1 MERLIVLGTGN
12 ASVKNCYNTCFALKF
27 KDDYLLVDAG
37 GGNGILK
44 QLDLAKIKLNQIK
57 HMIVT
62 HGHTDHVL
70 GVIWIFRMI
79 ATKIINEEYDGN
91 FNIYCHDELVSTI
104 KTIVKLTVQK
114 KYYDLLNQR
123 IFIKEVKD
131 GEKVTICEH
140 LVTFF
145 DIHSTKT
152 KQFGFTLELNN
163 GKLTCLGDEPFNELC
178 YRYVSNSNWLLCEAF
193 CLYRER
199 NIFKPYEKHHSTVKE
214 ASELAKLLKIK
225 NLVLYHTEEQNLKKR
240 KQLYTE
246 EAKQYFNGNIYVPN
260 DLDEYEL

>member
-140 LVTFF
+140 LV
-145 DIHSTKT
+145 
-152 KQFGFTLELNN
+152 
-163 GKLTCLGDEPFNELC
+163 
-178 YRYVSNSNWLLCEAF
+178 
-193 CLYRER
+193 
-199 NIFKPYEKHHSTVKE
+199 
-214 ASELAKLLKIK
+214 
-225 NLVLYHTEEQNLKKR
+225 
-240 KQLYTE
+240 
-246 EAKQYFNGNIYVPN
+246 
-260 DLDEYEL
+260 